1 LDKIR
6 GISGFPDTWLPN
18 KTEAGFNSIQFG
30 GSMTILEMLG
40 QSGSLTVLG
49 MGVVFGFLA
58 IMVICVT
65 IMGKIMHA
73 LGADKDV
80 IAPGSDAQVS
90 SSASATAKTTAV
102 TAAIT
107 AAVAEYQKD
116 NS

>member
-1 LDKIR
+1 
-6 GISGFPDTWLPN
+6 
-18 KTEAGFNSIQFG
+18 
-30 GSMTILEMLG
+30 MTILEMLG

-65 IMGKIMHA
+65 IMGKVVHA

-80 IAPGSDAQVS
+80 IAPVPDAAAS
-90 SSASATAKTTAV
+90 SPAKATAV

-107 AAVAEYQKD
+107 AAVAEYQKS
-116 NS
+116 NP

>member
-1 LDKIR
+1 
-6 GISGFPDTWLPN
+6 
-18 KTEAGFNSIQFG
+18 
-30 GSMTILEMLG
+30 MTILEMLG

-65 IMGKIMHA
+65 IMGKIVHA

-80 IAPGSDAQVS
+80 IAPQPDAAAS
-90 SSASATAKTTAV
+90 SPAKSTAV

-107 AAVAEYQKD
+107 AAVTEYQK
-116 NS
+116 NNT